1 MSEITINLQLSLE
14 EVNGVLQALGTLPFA
29 QVAPLIDKIRA
40 QATPQFEAAQAAA
53 QSVQDVE
60 PKK

>member
-1 MSEITINLQLSLE
+1 MEINLSLSLE

-53 QSVQDVE
+53 QVQDVE

>member
-1 MSEITINLQLSLE
+1 MEITLQLNLE
-14 EVNGVLQALGTLPFA
+14 EVNGVLQALGQLPYA
-29 QVAPLIDKIRA
+29 QVSPLVEKIRA

-53 QSVQDVE
+53 QAVQDVE

>member
-14 EVNGVLQALGTLPFA
+14 EVNGVLQALGQLPYA
-29 QVAPLIDKIRA
+29 QVSPLVEKIRA

-53 QSVQDVE
+53 QAVQDVE

>member
-1 MSEITINLQLSLE
+1 MEINLSLSLE

-29 QVAPLIDKIRA
+29 QVAPLIEKIRG

-53 QSVQDVE
+53 QVQDVE